1 MLGIKY
7 DKFFYIS
14 DYFDRIQELC
24 EKMMK
29 IGKVYVDNIDLE
41 IMKKERDER
50 KDFVNRNNSTFMDVF
65 CLFFFICKNLVVSLV
80 FSFEFQYVFQKK

>member
-7 DKFFYIS
+7 NKFFYIL

-65 CLFFFICKNLVVSLV
+65 CLFFCICKNLVVSLV

>member
-50 KDFVNRNNSTFMDVF
+50 KDFVNRNNSMFMNVC
-65 CLFFFICKNLVVSLV
+65 CLFFCICKNLVVSLV

>member
-65 CLFFFICKNLVVSLV
+65 CLFFCICKNLVVSLV

>member
-50 KDFVNRNNSTFMDVF
+50 KDFVNRNNSTIMNV
-65 CLFFFICKNLVVSLV
+65 CC
-80 FSFEFQYVFQKK
+80 

>member
-50 KDFVNRNNSTFMDVF
+50 KDFVNRNNSTFMNVCF
-65 CLFFFICKNLVVSLV
+65 VYLRI
-80 FSFEFQYVFQKK
+80 

>member
-50 KDFVNRNNSTFMDVF
+50 KDFVNRNNSTFKNVF
-65 CLFFFICKNLVVSLV
+65 CLFFCICKNLVISLV

>member
-50 KDFVNRNNSTFMDVF
+50 KDFVNRNNSTFMNVC
-65 CLFFFICKNLVVSLV
+65 CLFFYIFKNLIMSLV

>member
-7 DKFFYIS
+7 DKFFYIL

-50 KDFVNRNNSTFMDVF
+50 KDFVNRNNSTFMNVC
-65 CLFFFICKNLVVSLV
+65 CLFFCICKNLVVSLV